1 MKELIKMSSTIF
13 VTGNIY
19 AIDSWNYFCLKN
31 GNLDLF
37 EKSKLELLTSSSLN
51 IVPLAIFYFQ
61 HFIMIID
68 KNFLFRHLG
77 GILYLFEDKK
87 VRQNWANKTVYFYLA
102 LMNMED
108 ILHKSK

>member
-19 AIDSWNYFCLKN
+19 EIDNWNYFCLRN

-51 IVPLAIFYFQ
+51 IVPLAIFL
-61 HFIMIID
+61 
-68 KNFLFRHLG
+68 FL
-77 GILYLFEDKK
+77 
-87 VRQNWANKTVYFYLA
+87 TFY
-102 LMNMED
+102 ND
-108 ILHKSK
+108 H

>member
-19 AIDSWNYFCLKN
+19 EIDSWNYFCLKN

-51 IVPLAIFYFQ
+51 IVPFNILEWSLFY
-61 HFIMIID
+61 D
-68 KNFLFRHLG
+68 

-87 VRQNWANKTVYFYLA
+87 VRQNWANKPVYFYLA

-108 ILHKSK
+108 LLHKSK